1 MFTFLNIVSFSF
13 QKIFTIFNNVL
24 KKQFICNPPGVL
36 LKAGPRPMVCDGPE
50 ARDGPAARRPGGP
63 AARRPGGPVAQY

>member
-24 KKQFICNPPGVL
+24 KKNNSYATHLGFC
-36 LKAGPRPMVCDGPE
+36 
-50 ARDGPAARRPGGP
+50 
-63 AARRPGGPVAQY
+63 